1 MQCEKCTFHQVTCG
15 HLTETNHNSH
25 VSGVINTS
33 HCHEWQWSALGW
45 SLQHEMFA
53 CPAQCERAELVPVIT
68 ADLLVR
74 SPREIQTLRPVG
86 AAVSHYVTVSCE
98 LCTAPCLRVSLS
110 CLMCVTMSSMFAG
123 EADSGPSL
131 IPEDDSPASWFTLSF
146 STQWLGMISQ
156 PGRGRV
162 LIKFNFN
169 KHQKFV
175 TWLSILDN
183 SDPIIG
189 LFIKSYKTKAFFP
202 SICVQV
208 T

>member
-110 CLMCVTMSSMFAG
+110 CLMCVTMSSMFSG

-131 IPEDDSPASWFTLSF
+131 TMIHLPLGLLSVSVHNDLGWFPSLAEGGSWSNSI
-146 STQWLGMISQ
+146 ST
-156 PGRGRV
+156 
-162 LIKFNFN
+162 N
-169 KHQKFV
+169 
-175 TWLSILDN
+175 
-183 SDPIIG
+183 
-189 LFIKSYKTKAFFP
+189 IKSLSPGCQYL
-202 SICVQV
+202 IIVIL
-208 T
+208 